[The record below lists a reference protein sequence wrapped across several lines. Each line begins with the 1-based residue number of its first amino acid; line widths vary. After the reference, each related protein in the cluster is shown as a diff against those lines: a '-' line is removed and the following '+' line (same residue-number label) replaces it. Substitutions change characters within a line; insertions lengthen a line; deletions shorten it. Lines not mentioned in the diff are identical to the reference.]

1 MKLHHS
7 LLLSALTL
15 GLAANIRA
23 QEIKLNVPGNA
34 PAEAQTAPAPAMAPV
49 APVAPAAPTYSEA
62 QILESLGWYMGAQT
76 GLSSFEFTPAQM
88 TALVQ
93 GVQLA
98 AQGKDAPVELQKIGP
113 AIQEY
118 VQGKQL
124 KWVAK
129 LKKQSEAESLAFFAK
144 LKTNKNVVELP
155 SGLRY
160 EVIKQGE
167 GPAPTA
173 TDTVK
178 VHYTGT
184 LVNGTVFDSSRE
196 PRQPGAP
203 VTPVEFVLNEVI
215 PGWTEGIQ
223 RINQGGQ
230 IRLYI
235 PADLAYGEQGRPGIP
250 PASALV
256 FDVELLEVKA
266 TPAPAPAPVAP
277 IAPATK

>member
-15 GLAANIRA
+15 GLTAGIRA

-34 PAEAQTAPAPAMAPV
+34 PAETPAATAPAM

-88 TALVQ
+88 TSLVQ

-98 AQGKDAPVELQKIGP
+98 AQGKDAPIELQKIGP
-113 AIQEY
+113 AVQEY

-129 LKKQSEAESLAFFAK
+129 LKKQSEAEALAFFAK

-167 GPAPTA
+167 GPAPKA

-184 LVNGTVFDSSRE
+184 LVNVRCS
-196 PRQPGAP
+196 
-203 VTPVEFVLNEVI
+203 
-215 PGWTEGIQ
+215 
-223 RINQGGQ
+223 
-230 IRLYI
+230 
-235 PADLAYGEQGRPGIP
+235 IP
-250 PASALV
+250 PVSRVSRVLR
-256 FDVELLEVKA
+256 LRRWSLC
-266 TPAPAPAPVAP
+266 
-277 IAPATK
+277 